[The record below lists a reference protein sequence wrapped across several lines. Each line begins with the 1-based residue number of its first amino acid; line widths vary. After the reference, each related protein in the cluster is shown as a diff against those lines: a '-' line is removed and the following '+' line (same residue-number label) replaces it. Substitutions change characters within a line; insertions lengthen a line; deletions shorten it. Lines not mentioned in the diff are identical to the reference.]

1 VNDGGFVYGGRDYRF
16 AGFGRRLGAALLD
29 SAVWIV
35 GISFLFPGYLF
46 DDSETAAAIA
56 GLLLFTAWFNYFA
69 ICEWRFGQTIGK
81 NALGL
86 RVMSLDG
93 GKLGWNAAAIR
104 NLLRLVDLPLA
115 LVGALYFMVKDS
127 PRRQRLGD
135 RAARTI
141 VVREPAPVAPSPAG
155 VQTAPP
161 VGPTAGE
168 LFGAATQALA
178 GPEGPGG
185 RQAAGP
191 PPAPD
196 ALREARP
203 PAGPPGE
210 EEEVLQRADRAAGR
224 LPYATWPVGRTV
236 WGVLIGLA
244 LGGLLLPIPVIAAD
258 PELESTGGLIAVQA
272 ILGVTLIATALVVAG
287 GDDGWRG
294 ALRRLGLRRFRR
306 SAIGWMFAAYA
317 GYVTAI
323 ALYAAFVVEP
333 EQEDIA
339 RELGLDASVVAAIFS
354 VLLIAIVAP
363 FAEELFFRGLLYGGL
378 RVRMAALPAALISG
392 AVFGGLHATTG
403 VTTVPPLVF
412 FGVALALLYEK
423 TGSLWPPIILHLV
436 NNSLAL
442 ALSA

>member
-1 VNDGGFVYGGRDYRF
+1 
-16 AGFGRRLGAALLD
+16 
-29 SAVWIV
+29 
-35 GISFLFPGYLF
+35 
-46 DDSETAAAIA
+46 
-56 GLLLFTAWFNYFA
+56 
-69 ICEWRFGQTIGK
+69 
-81 NALGL
+81 
-86 RVMSLDG
+86 MSLDG

-141 VVREPAPVAPSPAG
+141 VVREPEPVASAPAA
-155 VQTAPP
+155 VQTPP
-161 VGPTAGE
+161 PAGPTAGE

-178 GPEGPGG
+178 GPAGRGNREALGPARASDTHPGA
-185 RQAAGP
+185 RPEAGP
-191 PPAPD
+191 EDEGEAP
-196 ALREARP
+196 
-203 PAGPPGE
+203 
-210 EEEVLQRADRAAGR
+210 QRADAAAGR

-258 PELESTGGLIAVQA
+258 PELESSGALIAVQA
-272 ILGVTLIATALVVAG
+272 ILGATLMATAMVVAG
-287 GDDGWRG
+287 ADRGWPG
-294 ALRRLGLRRFRR
+294 ALRRLGLRRFKP
-306 SAIGWMFAAYA
+306 SAIGWMFPAYG
-317 GYVTAI
+317 GYVAAI

-333 EQEDIA
+333 DQEDIA
-339 RELGLDASVVAAIFS
+339 RELGLDASVVAAILS

-363 FAEELFFRGLLYGGL
+363 FAEELFFRGLLFGGL

-403 VTTVPPLVF
+403 ITTVPPLIF

-423 TGSLWPPIILHLV
+423 TGSLWPPIFLHLL